1 MDREKHHD
9 TISGKSKACWAERPR
24 GLPAD
29 ARPEATAQSN
39 SYALKSATV
48 GNGMKDISILR
59 PAKLGVKHNR
69 CLRALQQQRPRR
81 LSATDEGVWEAGAG
95 IIGG

>member
-1 MDREKHHD
+1 
-9 TISGKSKACWAERPR
+9 
-24 GLPAD
+24 
-29 ARPEATAQSN
+29 
-39 SYALKSATV
+39 
-48 GNGMKDISILR
+48 MKDISILR

-81 LSATDEGVWEAGAG
+81 LSATDEGVWVAGAG